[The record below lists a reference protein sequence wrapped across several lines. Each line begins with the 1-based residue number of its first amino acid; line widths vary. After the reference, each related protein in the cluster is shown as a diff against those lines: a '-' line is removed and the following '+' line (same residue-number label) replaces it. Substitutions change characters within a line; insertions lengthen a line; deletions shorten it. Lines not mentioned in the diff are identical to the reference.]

1 MEINLKQLS
10 TQATEA
16 TTGVKKMRLS
26 ENATSMVFQMF
37 TKNIYSNPIGT
48 VVREITSNC
57 FDSHIEA
64 GINKPVIIK
73 KSFDKEAN
81 TIYIS
86 FIDFGVGMSPDR
98 IENIYG
104 TYFESTKRGDNS
116 QIGGFGIGGKTP
128 LAYKRSTGH
137 GEGEYDN
144 SYYVI
149 TIFDKVKYYYMIYE
163 GAEAPEWSLLHQEET
178 KEHNGTEVRIPVL
191 ERDVETFKKEMV
203 RQLYYFENIIFEGFE
218 VDENSYSSRYDDTLT
233 NKYSIVRGKSFLFR
247 GTEYSDNMHVC
258 LGRVAYPIDYNV
270 LGLSSS
276 DYRLPVAV
284 RLEVG
289 DINVTASRETLDY
302 NEHTI
307 KILKKKLVDAK
318 AEITALLA
326 KQYSNIV
333 TLEDYFMVKNSFG
346 TLKFSNGVEINV
358 GRLIEQKDVD
368 FSNFRYSFMKMPNDR
383 QLFKFF
389 FEVKSYGKKPSRSRY
404 SSKYEFEGGY
414 EELGRNSNLL
424 YIEGEF
430 NRKIVKQAYLKS
442 VHDLYHIINCRDITQ
457 GFVRAEIAE
466 IFNVHLDKSVDENG
480 KPVDYVKSLI
490 DMQEEYFAIVQK
502 YAKDYDQIEVPEDFV
517 ANRKK
522 KNGLSE
528 DIKNS
533 TIPVRFVGHYGK
545 ERVKVSTL
553 LEYQC
558 PIFYA
563 TQEQEHQIR
572 RIYDLYCALF
582 DSNSVVTGY
591 SSGYGSNPSTFTTGY
606 NSYYNRNSNQKD
618 KKNSIM
624 FIIVAQGNVKYMEF
638 CKKAYKVEDFFSKI
652 LYRKEDKVMTY
663 FQTYDLKNR
672 WANVSELYH
681 SANFIK
687 VNEKW
692 GKKINEIKDFVGKLP
707 KVSNNESLGHLKDSL
722 SKYFDLSNI
731 KMTAE
736 QKKIDKLIGEVK
748 GLERNNEKALSYIYF
763 RNDGELKDETLIN
776 ILKVVMTF

>member
-10 TQATEA
+10 TQATA
-16 TTGVKKMRLS
+16 GTTEVKKMRLS

-73 KSFDKEAN
+73 KSFDKE
-81 TIYIS
+81 TSTLYIS

-149 TIFDKVKYYYMIYE
+149 TTFDKVKYYYCIYE
-163 GAEAPEWSLLHQEET
+163 GAEAPEWSLLHSEPT
-178 KEHNGTEVRIPVL
+178 KEHNGTEIRVPVL

-247 GTEYSDNMHVC
+247 GTEYSSDMHVC

-307 KILKKKLVDAK
+307 KILKKKLADAK

-326 KQYSNIV
+326 KQYSSII
-333 TLEDYFMVKNSFG
+333 TLEDYFKVKNSFG
-346 TLKFSNGVEINV
+346 TLTFANGVEINV
-358 GRLIEQKDVD
+358 GRLIDMKDVD
-368 FSNFRYSFMKMPNDR
+368 FSNFKYSFLKMPNDK

-414 EELGRNSNLL
+414 DELSRNSNLL
-424 YIEGEF
+424 FIEGEF

-442 VHDLYHIINCRDITQ
+442 MYDLYHVISCRDITQ

-466 IFNVHLDKSVDENG
+466 IFNSHLDKSVDDNG
-480 KPVDYVKSLI
+480 KPVTFVQSLI
-490 DMQEEYFAIVQK
+490 DMQEEYFAIVQQ
-502 YAKDYDQIEVPEDFV
+502 YASDYDKVEVPEDFV

-533 TIPVRFVGHYGK
+533 TIPVKFVGHYSK
-545 ERVKVSTL
+545 DRVKVSDL
-553 LEYQC
+553 LNYNC

-563 TQEQEHQIR
+563 TQEEEHAIR
-572 RIYDLYCALF
+572 RIHDLYSALF

-591 SSGYGSNPSTFTTGY
+591 SSGYGSNKSTFNTGY
-606 NSYYNRNSNQKD
+606 NSYYNRD
-618 KKNSIM
+618 KKDLKKASIM
-624 FIIVAQGNVKYMEF
+624 FIIVARNNVKYMEF
-638 CKKAYKVEDFFSKI
+638 CKKAYKVDEFFSKI
-652 LYRKEDKVMTY
+652 LYRKEERVMTY
-663 FQTYDLKNR
+663 FQTYDLKNK
-672 WANVSELYH
+672 WAGVSSLYH
-681 SANFIK
+681 ASNFEK
-687 VNEKW
+687 VNSKW
-692 GKKINEIKDFVGKLP
+692 GAKINEIKTFVGKLP
-707 KVSNNESLGHLKDSL
+707 KVSNNDSIGHLKDSL
-722 SKYFDLSNI
+722 SKYFDLSVI

-736 QKKIDKLIGEVK
+736 QKKISKLIDEVK
-748 GLERNNEKALSYIYF
+748 KLETLNEKPLSYIYF
-763 RNDGELKDETLIN
+763 RNDGELTDETLIN
-776 ILKVVMTF
+776 ILKNVMTF